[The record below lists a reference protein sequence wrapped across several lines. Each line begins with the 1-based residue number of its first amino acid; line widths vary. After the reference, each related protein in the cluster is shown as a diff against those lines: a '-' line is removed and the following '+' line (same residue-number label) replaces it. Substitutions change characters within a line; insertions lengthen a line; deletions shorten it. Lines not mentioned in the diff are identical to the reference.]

1 MKSYRTGLLIGLVIG
16 ILVMT
21 TLVIS
26 CVMSHKNNEQ
36 ELRGTMHSYDIDW
49 EVEFPEFDIEEA

>member
-1 MKSYRTGLLIGLVIG
+1 
-16 ILVMT
+16 MT

-26 CVMSHKNNEQ
+26 CVMSHNDGK

-49 EVEFPEFDIEEA
+49 EVEFPEYDIEEA